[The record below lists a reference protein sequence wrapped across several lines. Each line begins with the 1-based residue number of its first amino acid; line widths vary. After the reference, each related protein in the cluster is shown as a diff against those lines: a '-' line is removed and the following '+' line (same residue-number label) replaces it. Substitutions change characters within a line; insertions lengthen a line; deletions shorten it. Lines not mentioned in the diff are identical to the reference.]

1 MSVKTEILKF
11 LEMNK
16 GTHVSG
22 EGIANALGVSRSAVW
37 KAIHSLED
45 EGHLIEAV
53 PNKGYMLLTESDM
66 LTAEAI
72 SLNLRHKVPLT
83 VLQETDSTNKRC
95 IALALDGA
103 ANGTTVVSD
112 RQTGGRGRLGRS
124 FYSPAGT
131 GGIYLSMILKPDF
144 DISKSVLITVASSVA
159 VAKAI
164 EKVCNVTPEIK
175 WVNDIY
181 IEGKKVCGILCEA
194 VTDFESG
201 EITNVIP
208 GIGINCRP
216 MDFPDE
222 IKDIAGNIPGDYA
235 RSDLAAE
242 VINQM
247 MDITENITDRSFIE
261 YYRSH
266 SIVLGKDIWVIKTGK
281 DPVPAKA
288 VGIDDDGGLEVEYD
302 SGESET
308 LTTGEVSI
316 RVR

>member
-53 PNKGYMLLTESDM
+53 PNKGYMLLSESDM

-103 ANGTTVVSD
+103 VNGTTVVSD

-131 GGIYLSMILKPDF
+131 GIYLSMIIKPDF

-216 MDFPDE
+216 MDLPDE

-235 RSDLAAE
+235 RSDLASE

-302 SGESET
+302 SGETET